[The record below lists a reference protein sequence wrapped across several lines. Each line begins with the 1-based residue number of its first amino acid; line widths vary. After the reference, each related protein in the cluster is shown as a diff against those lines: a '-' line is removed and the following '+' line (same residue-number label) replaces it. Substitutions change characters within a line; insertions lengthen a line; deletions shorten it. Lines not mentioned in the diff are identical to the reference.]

1 MENDQEPLINDFYFD
16 GNEYAMT
23 ITDTATLK
31 QFFQGDDVRSEV
43 NRNLI
48 NQVEQSTSQQA
59 CWPRN

>member
-1 MENDQEPLINDFYFD
+1 
-16 GNEYAMT
+16 MT

-59 CWPRN
+59 C